1 MTRLLKYAEAI
12 REAQEQLLE
21 SDPSVYLLGLGVPS
35 PTGVFGTTQGLVDR
49 FGPDRVLDLPAAES
63 GMTGMALGSAI
74 MGMRPIMIH
83 QRVDF
88 AVLSM
93 EPIVNQAAKWHYMYG
108 GSSSAPLT
116 VRMII
121 GRGWGQG
128 PQHSQSLQAWFA
140 HVPGLKVVMPAT
152 PADAKKLLVA
162 AVLDPAPVI
171 FLEHRWLYDIVGPV
185 EQDLS
190 PGIIGE
196 SQVVRAGD
204 DITLVGC
211 SYMTLECLRA
221 AEVLADHGIQ
231 AEVIDLRT
239 IAPLDFQTVRKS
251 VSRTGRLVVTDTG
264 HVNFGVT
271 AEILAR
277 TVECGVV
284 LKSPPARL
292 GLPQAPT
299 PTTPALAD
307 EYYPRAIDVIQAV
320 SRQLGLGSHP
330 DWLVD
335 PDSDLPRDQPNR
347 NFTGPY

>member
-21 SDPSVYLLGLGVPS
+21 SDPSVYLLGLGVPG

-152 PADAKKLLVA
+152 PADAKELLVA
-162 AVLDPAPVI
+162 AVIDPAPVI

-277 TVECGVV
+277 TIECGVV

-335 PDSDLPRDQPNR
+335 PDSGLPRDQPNR